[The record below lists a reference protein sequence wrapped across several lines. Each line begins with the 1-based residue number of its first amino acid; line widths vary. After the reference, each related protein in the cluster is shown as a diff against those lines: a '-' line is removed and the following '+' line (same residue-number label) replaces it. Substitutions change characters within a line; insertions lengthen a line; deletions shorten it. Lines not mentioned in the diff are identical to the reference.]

1 MISRKYKSICKIL
14 SYIEHLLILVSTV
27 TGHVSIFA
35 FAALINIPVGIAS
48 STAKIKTCAITA
60 VIRKYKSII
69 KKITKKDIMKQYFL
83 QKLS

>member
-1 MISRKYKSICKIL
+1 MISRKYKNICKIL

-48 STAKIKTCAITA
+48 STAEIKTAITA

-69 KKITKKDIMKQYFL
+69 KKITKKT
-83 QKLS
+83 